1 MNPKKVRKEI
11 FQNYLNLNSFRQPY
25 SICDA
30 VDLGLKIKI
39 NWTHILRHKT
49 KGGGLGTN
57 NIDFLGDYTKL

>member
-1 MNPKKVRKEI
+1 MNPKKVSKET

-25 SICDA
+25 SIYDA

-49 KGGGLGTN
+49 KRGGSLN
-57 NIDFLGDYTKL
+57 K

>member
-1 MNPKKVRKEI
+1 MNPKKVSKET

-49 KGGGLGTN
+49 KRGGL
-57 NIDFLGDYTKL
+57 